1 MVHPVA
7 KSIGMTLVYLTDGD
21 VDLEAVIDFFF
32 LRLRLIDDSN
42 SKDIIDFFECYMF
55 ILHLT
60 PNGVRALHTC
70 FQLIFKAHLIEFFAD
85 RSSKLIKESVALC
98 LRRSQ
103 LLLNR
108 SVCVRVLI
116 TETKIL

>member
-42 SKDIIDFFECYMF
+42 SKDIIDR
-55 ILHLT
+55 
-60 PNGVRALHTC
+60 NGNLDP
-70 FQLIFKAHLIEFFAD
+70 LI
-85 RSSKLIKESVALC
+85 RSLSY
-98 LRRSQ
+98 
-103 LLLNR
+103 
-108 SVCVRVLI
+108 
-116 TETKIL
+116 